1 MENALITSKL
11 AEVSFLRLAAQR
23 GFQLIDTSFIET
35 LNWETLTSDDLKQM
49 QERSV
54 WQDHEK
60 LFALR
65 NDFTDQLV
73 RYYQQYDRQH
83 QSVAYSGPIV
93 RHQKVQTQLGLEC
106 YQPTIQ
112 AMHQAFTTFYDYI
125 RDTLNDDIDY
135 VILGHYELVHLL
147 LGDKQSDDVMTWIA
161 QRNISALTTALGVEH
176 PLVQLL
182 LTPTHKQL
190 QQLNSRFDASHQ
202 IVATLNHWD
211 RFFRSLGIQNIHL
224 DITPQTPRSYYKGIF
239 INAVLTER
247 QTTLNGGYY
256 KGTLEG
262 FGLGLT
268 L

>member
-11 AEVSFLRLAAQR
+11 AEVSFLRLAEQC

-49 QERSV
+49 QERSM
-54 WQDHEK
+54 WQDHKK

-83 QSVAYSGPIV
+83 QSVAYSGAIV
-93 RHQKVQTQLGLEC
+93 RHQKIQTQLGLEC

-112 AMHQAFTTFYDYI
+112 AMHQAFITFYDYI

-147 LGDKQSDDVMTWIA
+147 LGDKQTSEVMTWIA

-182 LTPTHKQL
+182 LTPTHEQL

-211 RFFRSLGIQNIHL
+211 NFFRSLGIQKLYL
-224 DITPQTPRSYYKGIF
+224 DITPQPPRSYYKGIF
-239 INAVLTER
+239 INAVLAKR

-256 KGTLEG
+256 KETLEG

>member
-11 AEVSFLRLAAQR
+11 DEVSFLRLAEQR

-35 LNWETLTSDDLKQM
+35 LNWEALTPDDLKQM

-93 RHQKVQTQLGLEC
+93 RHQKIQTQLGLEC

-112 AMHQAFTTFYDYI
+112 AMQRAFTTFYDYI
-125 RDTLNDDIDY
+125 REALRDDIDY
-135 VILGHYELVHLL
+135 VIIGHYELVHLL
-147 LGDKQSDDVMTWIA
+147 LGDQQTDAVMTALA
-161 QRNISALTTALGVEH
+161 QRNISVLATLLGVEH

-182 LTPTHKQL
+182 QTPTQEQL
-190 QQLNSRFDASHQ
+190 QQLNTRFDASHH

-211 RFFRSLGIQNIHL
+211 SFFRSLGIKAIHL
-224 DITPQTPRSYYKGIF
+224 DLTPQPPRSYYKGIF
-239 INAVLTER
+239 MNAVLTER
-247 QTTLNGGYY
+247 NTTLNGGYY
-256 KGTLEG
+256 KGNLEG